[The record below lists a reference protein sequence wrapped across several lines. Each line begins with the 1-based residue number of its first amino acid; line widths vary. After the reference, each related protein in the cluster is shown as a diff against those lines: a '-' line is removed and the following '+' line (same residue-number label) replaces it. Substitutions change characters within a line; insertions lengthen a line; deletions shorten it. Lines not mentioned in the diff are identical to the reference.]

1 MDLRRGLV
9 ARKPCTGSTETK
21 RIHSRAQQGQRQPEA
36 TWDKRGHSFP
46 WLCVCWPQE
55 VCWTCRQDLS
65 TLRSTWEVST
75 WGYRFFLLEQG
86 FWASLRMDT
95 YIPTFPKYRCLRG
108 HRLIFG
114 SHLVSILCGNEW
126 KWILTICYSLF
137 PWLQLLKF
145 LKYRIYNSQVVLKLK
160 YCFASIHHQWDKS
173 NLFLHGLLQVTF
185 PVSRWTV

>member
-114 SHLVSILCGNEW
+114 SHLVSILCGNTFHSVFWVKMNINNLLLSFPLASVVEISEIQDLQFISCA
-126 KWILTICYSLF
+126 KAQILFCIDTS
-137 PWLQLLKF
+137 
-145 LKYRIYNSQVVLKLK
+145 SM
-160 YCFASIHHQWDKS
+160 
-173 NLFLHGLLQVTF
+173 G
-185 PVSRWTV
+185 